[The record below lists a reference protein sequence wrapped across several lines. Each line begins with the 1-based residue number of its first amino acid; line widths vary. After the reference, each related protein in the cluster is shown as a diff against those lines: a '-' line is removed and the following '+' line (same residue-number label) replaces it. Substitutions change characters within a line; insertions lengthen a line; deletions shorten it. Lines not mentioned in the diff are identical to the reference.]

1 MRLKIPGGT
10 VSDGQASLCNTC
22 RSATIIRGSRLSDE
36 IIACGKRIIS
46 DRITFPVAYCTGYSE
61 RETLPPSRVALRRT
75 RKACLHIS
83 GGSDGG
89 P

>member
-46 DRITFPVAYCTGYSE
+46 DRTRSRRILHRVFRTGNPSAFA
-61 RETLPPSRVALRRT
+61 RGASADKKGLPP
-75 RKACLHIS
+75 H
-83 GGSDGG
+83 
-89 P
+89 